1 MIDYNSQSKT
11 TPEFLQL
18 FYSLKMDNGHGT
30 KCLVLKYGR
39 WYKDAAI
46 GIGSDISFVIY
57 SVSLKP
63 PSSRKLVWRLR

>member
-1 MIDYNSQSKT
+1 MIDYNFSEQNHTGVS
-11 TPEFLQL
+11 
-18 FYSLKMDNGHGT
+18 
-30 KCLVLKYGR
+30 CLVLKYGR